1 MKALEKEYTVSDLCR
16 AFAVSRSGYYGWRQ
30 AGQSPRAVA
39 NAQLDAGI
47 REVYQTHR
55 GRYGSPRVTRALKKS
70 GTGCSEN
77 RVARRMK
84 TLGLAA
90 RAKKGY
96 VPRTTDSRHGGPI
109 CANRLL
115 EREKPRQ
122 AHEVWLSDITYVA
135 TGEGW
140 LYLAGF
146 LDVATRRLV
155 GWSVGATLEADLV
168 CRGLNEA
175 RQRHHPKAGLI
186 IHSDRGCQYASWAYR
201 QLLEKIRAVPSMSR
215 RANCYD
221 NAMMESF
228 WSTLKA
234 ECFASYL
241 PATHREARQMIFAYI
256 ETYYNRV
263 RLHSSLGYLTPVDF
277 ENQIS

>member
-1 MKALEKEYTVSDLCR
+1 MKALETEHGVSEMCR
-16 AFAVSRSGYYGWRQ
+16 TFAVSRSGYYGWLRT
-30 AGQSPRAVA
+30 QSQPAKTTRIDDEIRAV
-39 NAQLDAGI
+39 
-47 REVYQTHR
+47 YQEHR
-55 GRYGSPRVTRALKKS
+55 GRYGSPRVTRALKKKAIP
-70 GTGCSEN
+70 CSEN
-77 RVARRMK
+77 RVARRMRDM
-84 TLGLAA
+84 GLAA
-90 RAKKGY
+90 RKRRAW

-109 CANRLL
+109 CANLLL
-115 EREKPRQ
+115 ENKQATQ
-122 AHEVWLSDITYVA
+122 AHQVWLSDITYVA

-155 GWSVGATLEADLV
+155 GWSVGETLEASLV
-168 CRGLNEA
+168 CQGLHEA
-175 RQRHHPKAGLI
+175 QTRHRPKEGLI
-186 IHSDRGCQYASWAYR
+186 IHSDRGSQYASGAYR

-241 PATHREARQMIFAYI
+241 PATRREARSMIFQYI

-263 RLHSSLGYLTPVDF
+263 RLHSALGYQSPVDF
-277 ENQIS
+277 EAHLS

>member
-1 MKALEKEYTVSDLCR
+1 MRALEGQYPVSDLCR
-16 AFAVSRSGYYGWRQ
+16 ACAVSRSGYYAWRQ
-30 AGQSPRAVA
+30 ARPGWRAAA
-39 NAQLDAGI
+39 NAQLDAAI
-47 REVYQTHR
+47 REVYQAHR
-55 GRYGSPRVTRALKKS
+55 GRYGSPRVTRVLQNN

-84 TLGLAA
+84 VLGLAA
-90 RAKKGY
+90 RPKRSY

-115 EREKPRQ
+115 ERPKPRA

-146 LDVATRRLV
+146 LDAATRRLV
-155 GWSVGATLEADLV
+155 GWSAGPTLEADLV

-175 RQRHHPKAGLI
+175 RARHRPKAGLI
-186 IHSDRGCQYASWAYR
+186 IHSDRGSQYASGAYR
-201 QLLEKIRAVPSMSR
+201 RLLEKIRAVPSMSR

-228 WSTLKA
+228 WSSLKA

-241 PATHREARQMIFAYI
+241 PATHREARQMIFEYI

>member
-1 MKALEKEYTVSDLCR
+1 MKALEGQYTVSDLCR
-16 AFAVSRSGYYGWRQ
+16 AFSVSRSGYHDWR
-30 AGQSPRAVA
+30 RARPSVRAEA
-39 NAQLDAGI
+39 NGQLDAGI
-47 REVYQTHR
+47 REVYQAHR
-55 GRYGSPRVTRALKKS
+55 GRYGSPRVTRELKKY

-90 RAKKGY
+90 RPKKGFI
-96 VPRTTDSRHGGPI
+96 PRTTDSRHGGPI

-115 EREKPRQ
+115 EREKPRRP
-122 AHEVWLSDITYVA
+122 HEVWFSDITYIA
-135 TGEGW
+135 TAEGW

-146 LDVATRRLV
+146 LDAATRRLV
-155 GWSVGATLEADLV
+155 GWSVGPTLEADLV
-168 CRGLNEA
+168 CRGLTEA
-175 RQRHHPKAGLI
+175 RARHRPQAGLL
-186 IHSDRGCQYASWAYR
+186 IHSDRGSQYASRAYR
-201 QLLEKIRAVPSMSR
+201 QILKEMHAVPSMSR

-228 WSTLKA
+228 WSSLKA
-234 ECFASYL
+234 ECFASNL
-241 PATHREARQMIFAYI
+241 PATHRQARQMIFEYI

-263 RLHSSLGYLTPVDF
+263 RLPSSLGYLTPVDF

>member
-1 MKALEKEYTVSDLCR
+1 MRALAGQYTVSDLCR
-16 AFAVSRSGYYGWRQ
+16 AFAVSRSGYYAWRRDRQ
-30 AGQSPRAVA
+30 GPRAAA
-39 NAQLDAGI
+39 NAALDARI
-47 REVYQTHR
+47 AEVYRAHR
-55 GRYGSPRVTRALKKS
+55 GRYGSPRVTRELKNL

-77 RVARRMK
+77 RVARRMQS
-84 TLGLAA
+84 LGLAA
-90 RAKKGY
+90 RPKKGF

-115 EREKPRQ
+115 ERARPRQ

-135 TGEGW
+135 TAEGW

-146 LDVATRRLV
+146 LDAATRRLV
-155 GWSVGATLEADLV
+155 GWSVGPTLEADLV
-168 CRGLNEA
+168 CRGLREA
-175 RQRHHPKAGLI
+175 RARHRPKAGLI
-186 IHSDRGCQYASWAYR
+186 IHSDRGCQYASGAYR
-201 QLLEKIRAVPSMSR
+201 QLLEEIRAVPSMSR

-221 NAMMESF
+221 NALMESF

-241 PATHREARQMIFAYI
+241 PATHREARQMIFDYI

>member
-1 MKALEKEYTVSDLCR
+1 MKALEAEHGVSEMCR
-16 AFAVSRSGYYGWRQ
+16 TFAVSRSGYYDWLR
-30 AGQSPRAVA
+30 AQSQTPKTAQIDEEIRAVY
-39 NAQLDAGI
+39 
-47 REVYQTHR
+47 REHR
-55 GRYGSPRVTRALKKS
+55 GRYGSPRVTRALKKKAIA
-70 GTGCSEN
+70 CSEN

-84 TLGLAA
+84 VMNLAA
-90 RAKKGY
+90 RKRRGY

-109 CANRLL
+109 CANLL
-115 EREKPRQ
+115 LDRPAPQQ

-146 LDVATRRLV
+146 LDVVTRRLV
-155 GWSVGATLEADLV
+155 GWAVGETLEASLV
-168 CRGLNEA
+168 CQGLHEA
-175 RQRHHPKAGLI
+175 KARHRPPPGII
-186 IHSDRGCQYASWAYR
+186 IHSDRGSQYASGAYR

-241 PATHREARQMIFAYI
+241 PATRREARSMIFEYI

-263 RLHSSLGYLTPVDF
+263 RLHSALGYQSPVDF
-277 ENQIS
+277 QAHLS